1 MLEYDMIDVFIG
13 IAIYKTNGSG
23 KPNGLSKCFIYRYW
37 RFPDFLEFSA
47 NYVVVVMVYCNK
59 I

>member
-13 IAIYKTNGSG
+13 IAIY

-37 RFPDFLEFSA
+37 RFPDFLDFSA
-47 NYVVVVMVYCNK
+47 NYVVLVMVYCNK

>member
-1 MLEYDMIDVFIG
+1 MIDVFIG

-37 RFPDFLEFSA
+37 RFPDFLDFSA
-47 NYVVVVMVYCNK
+47 NYVVLVMVYCNK